1 MPYISRTLG
10 PVIESRLYN
19 GKAIV
24 LIGARQ
30 VGKSTLLR
38 HIVDNIAPR
47 KVLSLNCD
55 DPATRQLLTD
65 ATQASLRLLIGDAG
79 IVFVDEAQRVD
90 NIGLTLKIIIDTMPE
105 VQLLVSG
112 SSSLDLRNKLDEPLT
127 GRKFEY
133 YLYPL
138 SVRELYDAFGL
149 VEVRSGLEQRMI
161 YGSYP
166 DVVVNAEDAREIL
179 INLSDSYLYKD
190 ILSLDSVRRPDLLHK
205 LLMALAL
212 QLGAEVSYNELA
224 RTIGSDAKT
233 VERYIELLEK
243 CFIIYRLGSFARNLR
258 NEIAKGRKIYFYD
271 LGVRNAILRNFAPLS
286 MRNDCGALW
295 ENYFITERL
304 KANAYMRRGVHYYF
318 WRTTSQQEVD
328 YIEEADGI
336 LTAFELKWNPR
347 KANVAAPKSFIT
359 AYPDA
364 KFEVV
369 TPDNYPDYLL

>member
-10 PVIESRLYN
+10 PVIEGRLYS

-38 HIVDNIAPR
+38 HIVGQSAG

-55 DPATRQLLTD
+55 DPATQQLLTG
-65 ATQASLRLLIGDAG
+65 ATQASLRLLIGDAD

-90 NIGLTLKIIIDTMPE
+90 NIGMTLKLIIDTMPQ

-112 SSSLDLRNKLDEPLT
+112 SSSLDLRNKLNEPLT

-133 YLYPL
+133 FLYPL

-149 VEVRSGLEQRMI
+149 VEVRGSLEQRMI

-166 DVVVNAEDAREIL
+166 DVVVSEDDAREIL
-179 INLSDSYLYKD
+179 LNLSDSYLYKD
-190 ILSLDSVRRPDLLHK
+190 ILSLDSVRKPDLLNK

-212 QLGAEVSYNELA
+212 QLGSEVSYNELA
-224 RTIGSDAKT
+224 KSVGSDAKT

-243 CFIIYRLGSFARNLR
+243 CFIIFRLGSFSRNLR

-271 LGVRNAILRNFAPLS
+271 TGVRNAILRNFAPLS
-286 MRNDCGALW
+286 MRSDCGALW
-295 ENYFITERL
+295 ENYFIAERL
-304 KANAYMRRGVHYYF
+304 KANAYMRRGVLSYF

-328 YIEEADGI
+328 YIELADGKM
-336 LTAFELKWNPR
+336 TAFELKWNPR
-347 KANVAAPKSFIT
+347 KAKVGAPKSFIS

-364 KFEVV
+364 EFQVV
-369 TPDNYPDYLL
+369 TPDNYLDFLL